1 MDKKRVSKA
10 FIDLIDLV
18 KRLRG
23 PDGCPWDR
31 EQSDLSIKTYVI
43 EEAYEVLDAIERGVP
58 DDVCQELGDLLFQI
72 LFLVDMAEEKGQ
84 FCFLEVLE
92 KIRKKM
98 IDRHPHVFGDV
109 KVRSPEEVSQNWVRI
124 KEAEGKENSEPRS
137 AVMGTIPE
145 SLPALLR
152 AHRLSERSLSLWLCR
167 EDHREKWSGVE
178 EAFQALRDAFEV
190 RGEDLEEKLGM
201 LLFKLSDL
209 ARHLGLNAENALRGA
224 NSKFLRDIQNPP
236 IR

>member
-31 EQSDLSIKTYVI
+31 EQSDLSIKTYII

-84 FCFLEVLE
+84 FGFLEVLE

-98 IDRHPHVFGDV
+98 VNRHPHVFGDV

-145 SLPALLR
+145 SLPALHR
-152 AHRLSERSLSLWLCR
+152 AHRLSERALSLGLCQ
-167 EDHREKWSGVE
+167 EDPKEKWSGVE
-178 EAFQALRDAFEV
+178 EAYQALRGAFEA
-190 RGEDLEEKLGM
+190 REEDFEEKLGT
-201 LLFKLSDL
+201 LLFRLSDL